1 MRMYILNSQSA
12 YVLCACLC
20 YLYQGT
26 SKTYVKIL
34 SESDTFWHK
43 LPSKVLLVLVHN
55 YVGGI
60 IKETKTLGA
69 AHIMYSGK

>member
-20 YLYQGT
+20 YLFQGT

-34 SESDTFWHK
+34 SGSDTWHK